1 MEDEKALTKAEIAV
15 TEAFTKADSEDATAQ
30 DGRLLLALLQ
40 ENPGALG
47 FTVDMAESAI
57 DVVIRQM
64 KTSEANRALMHVRLE
79 RLRKSLGGA
88 EASQTERLLI
98 DQVVIC
104 YLRMNLTDQS
114 YENAM
119 RDGCS
124 LAAAS
129 YWERKLSTVQYR
141 YLRAIETLARV
152 RKLMGVPREWPAC
165 LACGTG
171 VHRVDLL
178 NGDERNHRC
187 SSNRDFIRH

>member
-15 TEAFTKADSEDATAQ
+15 AEAFTKADSEDATPE
-30 DGRLLLALLQ
+30 DGRRLLALLH
-40 ENPGALG
+40 EHPGALG
-47 FTVDMAESAI
+47 FTVDMAGSAI
-57 DVVIRQM
+57 EVVIRQM
-64 KTSEANRALMHVRLE
+64 KTSEGNRALMHERLE

-88 EASQTERLLI
+88 EASQIERLLI

-119 RDGCS
+119 RNGGS
-124 LAAAS
+124 FAAGS

-152 RKLMGVPREWPAC
+152 RKLMGVPMVQINIAAE
-165 LACGTG
+165 GG
-171 VHRVDLL
+171 QQVV
-178 NGDERNHRC
+178 
-187 SSNRDFIRH
+187 SNA